1 MRSSE
6 SQAAVSTCDIT
17 GSESIALQQ
26 EATVSKDFAPTLLP
40 ANAPSSRPRK
50 DRERLLPVAEVA
62 RILGVCDATV
72 YKLCARGH
80 LGHVR
85 ILNAI
90 RVPPAS
96 VDALVG
102 SRGWA
107 KPLRR

>member
-6 SQAAVSTCDIT
+6 SQAAVNPCAVT
-17 GSESIALQQ
+17 GNESIALQQ
-26 EATVSKDFAPTLLP
+26 EAAFVKDFAPILLP
-40 ANAPSSRPRK
+40 ANARASRRQK

-72 YKLCARGH
+72 YKLCERGH

-96 VDALVG
+96 LAAFVA
-102 SRGWA
+102 SRARFLGNF
-107 KPLRR
+107 